1 MKDSERILYDAVAD
15 LTLAKVPATTDKILE
30 VINPTRKG
38 DAPFIA
44 YSLKSILDDLT
55 GSMSEGQKSVL
66 KFLDSSIKSESRHEE
81 VH

>member
-15 LTLAKVPATTDKILE
+15 LTLAKVQATTNKILE
-30 VINPTRKG
+30 VINPMRKG
-38 DAPFIA
+38 DTPFIA
-44 YSLKSILDDLT
+44 YSLKSI
-55 GSMSEGQKSVL
+55 L